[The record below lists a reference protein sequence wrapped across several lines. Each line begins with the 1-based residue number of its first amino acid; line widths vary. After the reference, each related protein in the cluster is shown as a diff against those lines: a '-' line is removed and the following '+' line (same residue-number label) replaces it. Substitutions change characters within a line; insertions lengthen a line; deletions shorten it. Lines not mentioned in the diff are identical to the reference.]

1 MPAANWRFP
10 TSGKTPLC
18 GNCPAW
24 KAKSMWT
31 SIVICRWIGSWSARA
46 RFSGP
51 WQLVISRMVTWCST
65 ILPVATL
72 KEPTPRATS
81 SPSATI
87 AMASGVTNRW
97 GIALLCSAEG
107 CPVGVEV
114 FAGNTQ
120 DASTVPEKIAQLQ
133 RQYGLKEII
142 FVGDRGMITK
152 AVADKIKGT
161 EGLHTISA
169 LTHRQIVELLERKV
183 ITAELFDE
191 AKIVEVFDPEE
202 PKRRYCLC
210 RNPLSAGREGKT
222 RERLLERTR
231 AELDKIA
238 GSKRRA
244 SAKTLGA
251 RVGRVLER
259 SKMGKF
265 VRWDVLDG
273 RLSWSFDQEKI
284 AAEKLFD
291 GCYIV
296 SGEVPKEKMVDRKS
310 T

>member
-1 MPAANWRFP
+1 MPAANWPSP
-10 TSGKTPLC
+10 TSGKTPLY

-31 SIVICRWIGSWSARA
+31 SIVICRWTDSWSARA
-46 RFSGP
+46 PFSVL

-114 FAGNTQ
+114 FVGNTQ
-120 DASTVPEKIAQLQ
+120 DASTVPEKIVQLQ

-152 AVADKIKGT
+152 AVAEKIKGT

-191 AKIVEVFDPEE
+191 EKIVEVFDPEE

-210 RNPLSAGREGKT
+210 RNPLSAGREAKT

-231 AELDKIA
+231 AELDKIV

-244 SAKTLGA
+244 STKTLGA

-273 RLSWSFDQEKI
+273 RLSWS
-284 AAEKLFD
+284 
-291 GCYIV
+291 
-296 SGEVPKEKMVDRKS
+296 
-310 T
+310 

>member
-46 RFSGP
+46 PFSAP

-81 SPSATI
+81 SPPATI

-191 AKIVEVFDPEE
+191 EKIVEVFDPEE

-238 GSKRRA
+238 
-244 SAKTLGA
+244 
-251 RVGRVLER
+251 
-259 SKMGKF
+259 
-265 VRWDVLDG
+265 
-273 RLSWSFDQEKI
+273 
-284 AAEKLFD
+284 
-291 GCYIV
+291 
-296 SGEVPKEKMVDRKS
+296 
-310 T
+310 